1 MHLHPTDQR
10 YAWLSCCGLE
20 HCSDVLML
28 RPPLLLL
35 LQDFL
40 RDLEE
45 RLHADPE
52 GFTGSF

>member
-1 MHLHPTDQR
+1 
-10 YAWLSCCGLE
+10 
-20 HCSDVLML
+20 ML

-45 RLHADPE
+45 RLRADPE

>member
-1 MHLHPTDQR
+1 
-10 YAWLSCCGLE
+10 
-20 HCSDVLML
+20 ML
-28 RPPLLLL
+28 FLLLLPLLLLLL

-45 RLHADPE
+45 RLRADPE